1 MAELKIP
8 GVPQQ
13 IQLIGRLRWMLFR
26 NSLRSITG
34 RLEALSSA
42 ILWLMMS
49 GLVVGGGI
57 FFGVA
62 TYYLVDH
69 NHWGWLSGLL
79 WIVFVF
85 WQVYPIFAASAG
97 AQFDF
102 ANLLRFPLRFSSFL
116 ILSLVY
122 GLFDPGAVSSVV
134 WLLAMW
140 IGLVLARPALFL
152 WGLVVL
158 VAFAALN
165 LFFSRMVFAWV
176 EKWLARRRT
185 REVLGFIFVLG
196 ILSLQLINPAL
207 HHFRSVNTHLRKDW
221 VIRLLPVA
229 NALPAGV
236 AGTALQSALHGAFTP
251 AAYSLVFVLL
261 YACAFL
267 WLLRVRLAA
276 QFHGENLSEAR
287 APSSIAPVRVA
298 QSQRARPA
306 TVSGST
312 SAALRLRIPGLSR
325 TSSAIVEKELRYLFR
340 NPIMLLN
347 LIIPIFLVAVLVLTP
362 HNSARGRPDFF
373 QRLPQMI
380 FPIVGAY
387 ILLFQVNWVFN
398 SFAFEGAGV
407 QFLILAPVRFRDILV
422 GKNVFIGLV
431 SVFEALLTLAAVS
444 LIFVPPP
451 LVIVAATFAGL
462 LYGTLANFALGNIL
476 SVCYP
481 RRLEFGAMRQK
492 RQAGITVAVALVTQ
506 AVLIGI
512 GAIVFTAALRFNRV
526 GLAIL
531 IFLILSAITFIAY
544 RISLSHIDRIALDHR
559 ETLTTEL
566 CRQE

>member
-1 MAELKIP
+1 MAELNIP
-8 GVPQQ
+8 GVSQQ

-26 NSLRSITG
+26 NSLRNIKG

-57 FFGVA
+57 FFGIA
-62 TYYLVDH
+62 TYYLVQH

-85 WQVYPIFAASAG
+85 WQVYPICAASAG

-102 ANLLRFPLRFSSFL
+102 ANLLRFPLRFSSFF

-134 WLLAMW
+134 WLFAMW

-152 WGLVVL
+152 WALVVL

-196 ILSLQLINPAL
+196 ILSIQLINPAL

-221 VIRLLPVA
+221 VIHLLPVA

-236 AGTALQSALHGAFTP
+236 AGTALQSALHGAFAP

-261 YACAFL
+261 YAAAFL
-267 WLLRVRLAA
+267 WILRVRLAA

-287 APSSIAPVRVA
+287 APSVVAPVRVA
-298 QSQRARPA
+298 QSQHTHPA
-306 TVSGST
+306 AVSGSL

-325 TSSAIVEKELRYLFR
+325 ASSAIVEKEFRYLFR

-347 LIIPIFLVAVLVLTP
+347 LIIPIFLVAVLVMTP
-362 HNSARGRPDFF
+362 HNSGHNRPDFF

-380 FPIVGAY
+380 FPIVVAY
-387 ILLFQVNWVFN
+387 VLLFQVNWVFN
-398 SFAFEGAGV
+398 SFAFEGTGV

-422 GKNVFIGLV
+422 GKNVFMGLV
-431 SVFEALLTLAAVS
+431 SVFEAVLTLAAVS
-444 LIFVPPP
+444 LIFQPPP
-451 LVIVAATFAGL
+451 VVIVAASLAGL

-512 GAIVFTAALRFNRV
+512 GAIVFVLTRSLNRPA
-526 GLAIL
+526 LAIV
-531 IFLILSAITFIAY
+531 IFLILSVVTFTAY

-559 ETLTTEL
+559 ETLSAEL

>member
-8 GVPQQ
+8 GVSQQ
-13 IQLIGRLRWMLFR
+13 IQLIARLRWMLFK
-26 NSLRSITG
+26 NSLRNIKG

-49 GLVVGGGI
+49 GLVFGGGI
-57 FFGVA
+57 FFGIA
-62 TYYLVDH
+62 TYYLVH
-69 NHWGWLSGLL
+69 SNHTSWIAGLL

-85 WQVYPIFAASAG
+85 WQLYPIFAASAG

-102 ANLLRFPLRFSSFL
+102 ANLLRFPLRFSSFF
-116 ILSLVY
+116 ILSLIY
-122 GLFDPGAVSSVV
+122 GLFDPGAVSSIV
-134 WLLAMW
+134 WLFAMW

-152 WGLVVL
+152 WGFIVL
-158 VAFAALN
+158 VCFAALN
-165 LFFSRMVFAWV
+165 LFFSRMIFAWV

-196 ILSLQLINPAL
+196 ILSLQLINPAVQHF
-207 HHFRSVNTHLRKDW
+207 HHSHTHLRSDW
-221 VIRLLPVA
+221 IMRLLPVA

-236 AGTALQSALHGAFTP
+236 AGTALQSALAGTFTP
-251 AAYSLVFVLL
+251 AAYSLMFVLL
-261 YACAFL
+261 YAAVFL
-267 WLLRVRLAA
+267 WFLRIRLAA

-287 APSSIAPVRVA
+287 APLQVTPVRVTP
-298 QSQRARPA
+298 SHRAHPTAARDA
-306 TVSGST
+306 K
-312 SAALRLRIPGLSR
+312 SAALRVRIPGLSGAA
-325 TSSAIVEKELRYLFR
+325 SAIVEKELRYLVR

-362 HNSARGRPDFF
+362 HNSARSRPDFF
-373 QRLPQMI
+373 QRLPEMI

-398 SFAFEGAGV
+398 SFAFEGTGI

-431 SVFEALLTLAAVS
+431 SVFEAVLTLVAVS

-451 LVIVAATFAGL
+451 LIIVAATFAGL

-512 GAIVFTAALRFNRV
+512 GAIVFAAALHFHRLGF
-526 GLAIL
+526 AIL
-531 IFLILSAITFIAY
+531 IFLILSLITFTAY

-559 ETLTTEL
+559 ETLTAEL

>member
-1 MAELKIP
+1 MAELSIP
-8 GVPQQ
+8 GVAQQ
-13 IQLIGRLRWMLFR
+13 IRLIGRLRWMLFK
-26 NSLRSITG
+26 NSLRNIKG

-49 GLVVGGGI
+49 GLVLGGGI
-57 FFGVA
+57 FFGIA
-62 TYYLVDH
+62 TYYLVQH
-69 NHWGWLSGLL
+69 NHWGWLAGLL

-102 ANLLRFPLRFSSFL
+102 ANLLRFPLRFSSFF

-122 GLFDPGAVSSVV
+122 GLFDPGAVSSIA
-134 WLLAMW
+134 WLFAMW
-140 IGLVLARPALFL
+140 IGLTVARPSLFL

-158 VAFAALN
+158 VAFGALN

-185 REVLGFIFVLG
+185 REVIGFIFVLG
-196 ILSLQLINPAL
+196 ILSIQLINPAIQ
-207 HHFRSVNTHLRKDW
+207 HFHRSHTHVAGGWL
-221 VIRLLPVA
+221 IRLLPLA

-236 AGTALQSALHGAFTP
+236 AGTALQSGLTGAFAA
-251 AAYSLVFVLL
+251 AAYSLLFVLL
-261 YACAFL
+261 YAAAFL
-267 WLLRVRLAA
+267 WLLRIRLAA
-276 QFHGENLSEAR
+276 QFHGENLSEAG
-287 APSSIAPVRVA
+287 APSAAAPVRSA
-298 QSQRARPA
+298 PSARTRPA
-306 TVSGST
+306 VVATSGASR
-312 SAALRLRIPGLSR
+312 SLQIPGLSR
-325 TSSAIVEKELRYLFR
+325 ATSAIVEKEIRYMVR

-347 LIIPIFLVAVLVLTP
+347 LVIPIFLVAVLVLTP
-362 HNSARGRPDFF
+362 RQSSHHPDFF
-373 QRLPQMI
+373 QRVPQMI
-380 FPIVGAY
+380 FPIVVAY
-387 ILLFQVNWVFN
+387 VLLFQVNWVFN
-398 SFAFEGAGV
+398 SFAFEGSGI

-422 GKNVFIGLV
+422 GKNIFIGMV
-431 SVFEALLTLAAVS
+431 SVFEAVLTLIAVS

-451 LVIVAATFAGL
+451 PVIIAASFAGL

-492 RQAGITVAVALVTQ
+492 KQAGVTVAVALVMQ

-512 GAIVFTAALRFNRV
+512 GVIVFSLAKHFNRPALAIV
-526 GLAIL
+526 
-531 IFLILSAITFIAY
+531 IFLILSVVTFTAY

-559 ETLTTEL
+559 ETLSAEL

>member
-1 MAELKIP
+1 
-8 GVPQQ
+8 
-13 IQLIGRLRWMLFR
+13 MLFK
-26 NSLRSITG
+26 NSLRNIKG

-49 GLVVGGGI
+49 GLVLGGGI
-57 FFGVA
+57 FFGIA
-62 TYYLVDH
+62 TYYLVQH
-69 NHWGWLSGLL
+69 NHWGWLAGLL

-102 ANLLRFPLRFSSFL
+102 ANLLRFPLRFSSFF

-122 GLFDPGAVSSVV
+122 GLFDPGAVSSMA
-134 WLLAMW
+134 WLFAMW
-140 IGLVLARPALFL
+140 IGLTVARPALFL

-158 VAFAALN
+158 VAFGALN

-185 REVLGFIFVLG
+185 REVIGFIFVLG
-196 ILSLQLINPAL
+196 ILSIQLINPAIQ
-207 HHFRSVNTHLRKDW
+207 HFHRNHTHLGSGW
-221 VIRLLPVA
+221 LMRLLPVA

-236 AGTALQSALHGAFTP
+236 AGTALQSALAGEFTP
-251 AAYSLVFVLL
+251 AAYSLLFVLL
-261 YACAFL
+261 YAGAFL
-267 WLLRVRLAA
+267 WLLRIRLAA

-287 APSSIAPVRVA
+287 APSVSPVRDA
-298 QSQRARPA
+298 QSARTRPA
-306 TVSGST
+306 AAST
-312 SAALRLRIPGLSR
+312 SGAGRSLQIPGLSR
-325 TSSAIVEKELRYLFR
+325 ATSAIIEKELRYLVR

-347 LIIPIFLVAVLVLTP
+347 LVIPIFLVAVLVLTP
-362 HNSARGRPDFF
+362 RQSSHHPDFF
-373 QRLPQMI
+373 QRAPQMI
-380 FPIVGAY
+380 FPIVVAY
-387 ILLFQVNWVFN
+387 VLLFQVNWVFN
-398 SFAFEGAGV
+398 SFAFEGSGI

-422 GKNVFIGLV
+422 GKNIFIGMV
-431 SVFEALLTLAAVS
+431 SVFEAALTLVAVS

-451 LVIVAATFAGL
+451 LVIAAASFAGL

-492 RQAGITVAVALVTQ
+492 RQAGITVAVALVMQ

-512 GAIVFTAALRFNRV
+512 GVIVFTLARHFNRPA
-526 GLAIL
+526 LAIV
-531 IFLILSAITFIAY
+531 IFLILSVITFIAY

-559 ETLTTEL
+559 ETLSAEL

>member
-1 MAELKIP
+1 MAELNIP
-8 GVPQQ
+8 GVSQQ

-26 NSLRSITG
+26 NSLRNIKG

-57 FFGVA
+57 FFGIA
-62 TYYLVDH
+62 TYYLVQH

-85 WQVYPIFAASAG
+85 WQLYPIFAASAG

-102 ANLLRFPLRFSSFL
+102 ANLLRFPLRFSSFF

-134 WLLAMW
+134 WLFAMW

-152 WGLVVL
+152 WALVVL

-196 ILSLQLINPAL
+196 ILSIQLINPAL

-236 AGTALQSALHGAFTP
+236 AGTALQSALHGAFAP

-261 YACAFL
+261 YAGAFL

-287 APSSIAPVRVA
+287 APSFVAPVRLA
-298 QSQRARPA
+298 QSQHAHPA
-306 TVSGST
+306 AVSGSI
-312 SAALRLRIPGLSR
+312 SVALRLRIPGLSR
-325 TSSAIVEKELRYLFR
+325 ASSAIVEKEFRYLFR

-347 LIIPIFLVAVLVLTP
+347 LIIPIFLVAVLVMTP
-362 HNSARGRPDFF
+362 HNSAHNRPDFF

-380 FPIVGAY
+380 FPIVVAY
-387 ILLFQVNWVFN
+387 VLLFQVNWVFN

-431 SVFEALLTLAAVS
+431 SVFEAVLTLAAVS
-444 LIFVPPP
+444 LIFQPPP
-451 LVIVAATFAGL
+451 LVIVAASLAGL

-512 GAIVFTAALRFNRV
+512 GAIVFVLTRSLNRPA
-526 GLAIL
+526 LAIV
-531 IFLILSAITFIAY
+531 IFLILSAVTFTAY

-559 ETLTTEL
+559 ETLSAEL

>member
-1 MAELKIP
+1 MAELSIP
-8 GVPQQ
+8 GVSQQ
-13 IQLIGRLRWMLFR
+13 IQLIARLRWMLFK
-26 NSLRSITG
+26 NSLRNIKG

-49 GLVVGGGI
+49 GLVLGGGI
-57 FFGVA
+57 FFGIA
-62 TYYLVDH
+62 TYYLVQH
-69 NHWGWLSGLL
+69 NHWGWLAGLL

-102 ANLLRFPLRFSSFL
+102 ANLLRFPLRFSSFF

-122 GLFDPGAVSSVV
+122 GLFDPGAVSSIA
-134 WLLAMW
+134 WLFAMW
-140 IGLVLARPALFL
+140 IGLVLARPSLFL

-158 VAFAALN
+158 VAFGALN
-165 LFFSRMVFAWV
+165 LFFSRMIFAWV

-196 ILSLQLINPAL
+196 ILSIQLINPAIQ
-207 HHFRSVNTHLRKDW
+207 HFHRSHTHLSGGW
-221 VIRLLPVA
+221 LMRLLPVA

-236 AGTALQSALHGAFTP
+236 AGTALQSALTGAFVP
-251 AAYSLVFVLL
+251 AAYSLLFVLL
-261 YACAFL
+261 YAGVFL
-267 WLLRVRLAA
+267 WLLRIRLAA

-287 APSSIAPVRVA
+287 APSVVAPVRGA
-298 QSQRARPA
+298 PSARTRPA
-306 TVSGST
+306 AVSSSRTGRS
-312 SAALRLRIPGLSR
+312 LQVPGLSR
-325 TSSAIVEKELRYLFR
+325 ATSAIIEKELRYMVR

-347 LIIPIFLVAVLVLTP
+347 LVIPIFLVAVLVLTP
-362 HNSARGRPDFF
+362 RQSSHHPDFF
-373 QRLPQMI
+373 QRVPQMI
-380 FPIVGAY
+380 FPIVVAY
-387 ILLFQVNWVFN
+387 VLLFQVNWVFN
-398 SFAFEGAGV
+398 SFAFEGSGI

-422 GKNVFIGLV
+422 GKNIFIGMV
-431 SVFEALLTLAAVS
+431 SAFEAVLTLAAVS

-451 LVIVAATFAGL
+451 LVIVAASFAGL

-492 RQAGITVAVALVTQ
+492 RQAGITVAVALVMQ

-512 GAIVFTAALRFNRV
+512 GVIVFTLAKHFNRPA
-526 GLAIL
+526 LAIV
-531 IFLILSAITFIAY
+531 IFLILSVVTFTAY

-559 ETLTTEL
+559 ETLSAEL